1 MADGSQVS
9 QALSLEIWTDDLA
22 TSDAIF
28 RSHAVYDL
36 FLDLS
41 TTPPTLY
48 SPPPSSSSPSPKAP
62 ATYHLSD
69 LPLYRSLLLLDAS
82 PPSISLTHGPS
93 LHSPPPPGSS
103 SRSLYTGQGGW
114 WLLAFDIMSS
124 FWALCV
130 GVCEYAVG
138 RGRPAGEIYLQEEE
152 GDEDARTLLIPR
164 DLEDIEGDDES
175 GMFGQD
181 QEEDG
186 AVRRGRL
193 ILRQLY
199 HSTFHLHARLV
210 QVRNGTQGRRG
221 KGGKLGDKE
230 VKELAGTKL
239 YVSADEARFWQD
251 LAREWAF
258 VAGTAQSSA

>member
-1 MADGSQVS
+1 MMDS
-9 QALSLEIWTDDLA
+9 
-22 TSDAIF
+22 
-28 RSHAVYDL
+28 
-36 FLDLS
+36 
-41 TTPPTLY
+41 
-48 SPPPSSSSPSPKAP
+48 
-62 ATYHLSD
+62 
-69 LPLYRSLLLLDAS
+69 S

-93 LHSPPPPGSS
+93 LHSYSHSHSS
-103 SRSLYTGQGGW
+103 GSRSLYIGPGGW
-114 WLLAFDIMSS
+114 WLLAFDIFSS

-138 RGRPAGEIYLQEEE
+138 RGRVGLGEIHSSEEE

-164 DLEDIEGDDES
+164 DLEDIEGDEENDALILGYS
-175 GMFGQD
+175 GE
-181 QEEDG
+181 EEDG

-210 QVRNGTQGRRG
+210 QVVGGQGS
-221 KGGKLGDKE
+221 GGRKRFLSDRD

-251 LAREWAF
+251 LAAEWGF
-258 VAGTAQSSA
+258 IAGAEIEEDD